1 MREYEILI
9 DALGH
14 KKKLDF
20 NSHYKNFANERAI
33 PLNIFIEK
41 SLWENL
47 EEHEAIN
54 ILIQAKKWQPL
65 MWILEKDSGWQ
76 LDKND
81 EDKVFNYLAA
91 EPNFHKVGWGVSQI
105 VKERI
110 KNRAMNNQ
118 SQKLQSKPL
127 KLKEDFEPRISKK
140 SMDEIQKHFRF
151 NVKEFLS
158 MDTPLSRWCRD
169 CLVNFRRTSDR
180 VEFLKSRLP
189 REKILKDMM
198 FKYKKPIQWTEKA
211 ISKVKEKATKL
222 PGKPLKLGEHKMSLR
237 DFLDDKEEEQ
247 LDKELKEDVFGVIGS
262 ALGYTIGAAALAF
275 GGMLLIIAGKKYVLK
290 MKDLWQKIFSR
301 KKKPNVESKS
311 AEQVMREIEAD
322 AKVKS
327 EKAKIE
333 AKKRTYEDKLHE
345 VYLAIESKDFNAAKE
360 AFYQVDRNLQNSPD
374 VHKAIIFEVTK
385 VLKEPPL
392 YVKSPGNT
400 SYQAIKK
407 LINIRVARAA
417 ASAVQQSLVSASGGE
432 TE

>member
-1 MREYEILI
+1 MTEYEFLV

-20 NSHYKNFANERAI
+20 NSHYKNFANDRAI

-47 EEHEAIN
+47 DEHEAVN

-110 KNRAMNNQ
+110 KNRAMKNQ
-118 SQKLQSKPL
+118 SQKLQNKPL
-127 KLKEDFEPRISKK
+127 KLEG
-140 SMDEIQKHFRF
+140 
-151 NVKEFLS
+151 
-158 MDTPLSRWCRD
+158 
-169 CLVNFRRTSDR
+169 
-180 VEFLKSRLP
+180 
-189 REKILKDMM
+189 
-198 FKYKKPIQWTEKA
+198 
-211 ISKVKEKATKL
+211 KVK
-222 PGKPLKLGEHKMSLR
+222 HMNDLR
-237 DFLDDKEEEQ
+237 DFLDDKEEEL

-275 GGMLLIIAGKKYVLK
+275 GGTLLIIAGKKYVLK
-290 MKDLWQKIFSR
+290 MKDLWQKIFNR

-311 AEQVMREIEAD
+311 AEQVIHEIEND

-333 AKKRTYEDKLHE
+333 AKKRAYEDKLHE
-345 VYLAIESKDFNAAKE
+345 VYLAIESKDFNKAKE

-407 LINIRVARAA
+407 LLNIRVARAA

-432 TE
+432 T